1 MLCDQ
6 ILKIRENTYG
16 RQKKSKTDDR
26 QTKEEPRQLHFFFL
40 VRSHTNQVTPLKAEK
55 QTIFKKL
62 HRTLYQV
69 ELSLKSKMKVSFLGK
84 QKLRKQIICGV
95 LQ

>member
-1 MLCDQ
+1 MADRR
-6 ILKIRENTYG
+6 KV
-16 RQKKSKTDDR
+16 RQMTDR
-26 QTKEEPRQLHFFFL
+26 PRKNPDSFIFFL
-40 VRSHTNQVTPLKAEK
+40 IRSHTNQVTPLKAEK

>member
-1 MLCDQ
+1 MADRR
-6 ILKIRENTYG
+6 KV
-16 RQKKSKTDDR
+16 RQMTDR
-26 QTKEEPRQLHFFFL
+26 PRKNPDSFIFFFL